1 MSDALA
7 LLAQLVLDDGRR
19 WGDAAEPWQRADA
32 SAVLEPLADDPTL
45 HWLGRPKGGS
55 KSTDLAGMS
64 LAWLVEQAPPMVEG
78 FAVAAD
84 EEQSNRLLDKARG
97 FIARTAALSDV
108 VRVESRRIV
117 NLRTGARVVAL
128 AADVAGSEGLLTP
141 WIVVDELPNW
151 ADTSTARGMWTSV
164 VSALPKWRG
173 CRLVVIG
180 HAGDPSHWSYR
191 ILERA
196 RSSERWRVVELPGP
210 LPWVSADD
218 LDEQRAL
225 LLPSQFE
232 QRHLNRWVGSEDR
245 LAAVDDVKA
254 CVVLDG
260 PLVFDP
266 RWRYVVACDLG
277 LKADRTA
284 AMVLHFEP
292 DVVMPPESDLEVDE
306 APPVDRRVGGRVVL
320 DRLEV
325 WEGSRAEPVRLGL
338 VEEWLE
344 QAARAFAAPIVF
356 DPWQSAGMAQ
366 RLGARGLAVEEFV
379 FSSTSVGRLAVTLYR
394 LLRERAL
401 ALPDDELLVDELSNV
416 RLRQTG
422 PGTFRLDHVS
432 GRHDDMAVTLAMGSH
447 WLLNAPPPVVPSS
460 LVFFDPVS
468 GELVDSIDD
477 VQRVEIS
484 RF

>member
-1 MSDALA
+1 MSEALA

-19 WGDAAEPWQRADA
+19 WGEAAEPWQRADA
-32 SAVLEPLADDPTL
+32 AAVLEPIGDAPTL

-55 KSTDLAGMS
+55 KSTDLAGMA
-64 LAWLVEQAPPMVEG
+64 LAWLVEQAPPLAEG

-97 FIARTAALSDV
+97 FVARTPALRDV
-108 VRVESRRIV
+108 VRVEARRIV
-117 NLRTGARVVAL
+117 NLKSQARVVAL

-141 WIVVDELPNW
+141 FIVVDELPNW
-151 ADTSTARGMWTSV
+151 ADTASARGMWTSV
-164 VSALPKWRG
+164 FSALPKWRG

-180 HAGDPSHWSYR
+180 HAGDPSHWSFR

-196 RSSERWRVVELPGP
+196 RSSDQWRVVEVPGP
-210 LPWVSADD
+210 LPWVRERD
-218 LDEQRAL
+218 LEEQRFQ

-245 LAAVDDVKA
+245 LSTVEDVRA

-260 PLVFDP
+260 PLVFDA
-266 RWRYVVACDLG
+266 RFRYVVACDLG

-292 DVVMPPESDLEVDE
+292 DAMPPESAEGE
-306 APPVDRRVGGRVVL
+306 APADRRIGGRVVL
-320 DRLEV
+320 DRMSV
-325 WEGSRAEPVRLGL
+325 WEGSRAEPVRLGV

-344 QAARAFAAPIVF
+344 QAARAFVAPIVL

-366 RLGARGLAVEEFV
+366 RLGARGLAVEEFT
-379 FSSTSVGRLAVTLYR
+379 FSQSSVGRLAVTLYR

-401 ALPDDELLVDELSNV
+401 ALPDDELLVDELSTV
-416 RLRQTG
+416 RLRQTA

-432 GRHDDMAVTLAMGSH
+432 GKHDDQAVTLAMGAH
-447 WLLNAPPPVVPSS
+447 WLLNAPPPAVPER

-468 GELVDSIDD
+468 GGLVDD
-477 VQRVEIS
+477 VAEVGRFEIS
-484 RF
+484 PF

>member
-7 LLAQLVLDDGRR
+7 LLASLVLDDGRR
-19 WGDAAEPWQRADA
+19 WAEAATTWQRSDAA
-32 SAVLEPLADDPTL
+32 AVLEPIGDAPTL

-64 LAWLVEQAPPMVEG
+64 LAWLVEQAPAMAEG

-97 FIARTAALSDV
+97 FIARTSALRDV
-108 VRVESRRIV
+108 VRVEAKRIV
-117 NLRTGARVVAL
+117 NLKTQARVVAL

-151 ADTSTARGMWTSV
+151 ADTSSAKAMWTSV
-164 VSALPKWRG
+164 FSALPKWRG
-173 CRLVVIG
+173 CRLVCIG

-196 RSSERWRVVELPGP
+196 KVSGRWRVVEVPGP
-210 LPWVSADD
+210 LPWVSGDD
-218 LDEQRAL
+218 LEEQRFQ

-245 LAAVDDVKA
+245 LSTVEDVRA

-260 PLVFDP
+260 PLVWDE

-284 AMVLHFEP
+284 AMVLHFEL
-292 DVVMPPESDLEVDE
+292 DVVMPAESVDDGG
-306 APPVDRRVGGRVVL
+306 APADRRIGGRVVL
-320 DRLEV
+320 DRMQV
-325 WEGSRAEPVRLGL
+325 WEGSRAEPVRLGV

-344 QAARAFAAPIVF
+344 QAARAFVAPIVL

-366 RLGARGLAVEEFV
+366 RLEARGLAVEEFT
-379 FSSTSVGRLAVTLYR
+379 FSQSSVGRLAVTLYR

-401 ALPDDELLVDELSNV
+401 ALPDDELLVDELSTV

-447 WLLNAPPPVVPSS
+447 WLLNAPPPAPPDR

-468 GELVDSIDD
+468 GDLVGD
-477 VQRVEIS
+477 VDEVGRFEIS
-484 RF
+484 PF